1 MFSVLAVTLRKTE
14 EDDNTPQS
22 FQDCTRLKYK
32 QTFSKQKYLNRCD
45 RHIVKLSGIFFIF
58 LQRECILP
66 FKSASYVDPKIQSFQ
81 FLP

>member
-22 FQDCTRLKYK
+22 FQDCTRLKNK

-45 RHIVKLSGIFFIF
+45 RHIVKLSGIFFYFSIKRVHF
-58 LQRECILP
+58 T
-66 FKSASYVDPKIQSFQ
+66 V
-81 FLP
+81 